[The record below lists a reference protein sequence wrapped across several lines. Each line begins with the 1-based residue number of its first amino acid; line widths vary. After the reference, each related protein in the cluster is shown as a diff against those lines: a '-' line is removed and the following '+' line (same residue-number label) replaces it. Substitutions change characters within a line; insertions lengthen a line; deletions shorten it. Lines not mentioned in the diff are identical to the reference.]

1 MKVAV
6 VGAGRIAGTLGKKWC
21 RADQD
26 VHFGVRSPQ
35 KPEVQDLVKSL
46 RPNASV
52 SSIPDAIAWG
62 DIVVFA
68 IPGAAMKETI
78 TANVRALDGK
88 IIIDATNNLGA
99 PSMNNQATFA
109 TQTPHA
115 KVYRAFNN
123 YGWDIFENP
132 TFRSVA
138 ADLFYCGPDGEE
150 RSKVEK
156 LILDVGLNPVFLGG
170 PDSVDIVDSV
180 LKMWFTLVSG
190 RKMGRNIAFKL
201 LTR

>member
-6 VGAGRIAGTLGKKWC
+6 VGAGRIGGLLGTKWSRAG
-21 RADQD
+21 QQ
-26 VHFGVRSPQ
+26 VIFGVRNPQ
-35 KPEVQDLVKSL
+35 KPQVQDLVKSL
-46 RPNASV
+46 GADATV
-52 SSIPDAIAWG
+52 SSIPDAIGRG
-62 DIVVFA
+62 DVVVFA

-78 TANVRALDGK
+78 TAHARALDGK

-132 TFRSVA
+132 IFRSVA

-150 RSKVEK
+150 RSKMEK
-156 LILDVGLNPVFLGG
+156 LISDVGLNPVYLGG
-170 PDSVDIVDSV
+170 PDSVDLVDSV
-180 LKMWFTLVSG
+180 LKVWFTLASG
-190 RKMGRNIAFKL
+190 RKMGRGIAFKL